1 MMKRQLTLLGVGIA
15 IALGALATE
24 VATSKQDRY
33 SLKVPG
39 GLAFSEFRGYETWQ
53 VIGVSNGGKLAVIL
67 GNPAMIEALKA
78 GYPDNGKPVPDG
90 AKMAK
95 IHWIAHK
102 SDSEPGQPL
111 VPGALHDVDFMMKDA
126 SKFSDSGGWGY
137 AAFEYDAGSDTFRPG
152 TTADQPPQSNDAKC
166 GFACHTV
173 VVKRD
178 YVFTRYPKR

>member
-1 MMKRQLTLLGVGIA
+1 MTTGQLTLLGVGIA

-24 VATSKQDRY
+24 ATTSKQDRY

-53 VIGVSNGGKLAVIL
+53 VIAVSNGGKLAVIL
-67 GNPAMIEALKA
+67 GNPAMMDALRA

-95 IHWIAHK
+95 IHWIAEK

-111 VPGALHDVDFMMKDA
+111 VPGALHDVDFMAKD
-126 SKFSDSGGWGY
+126 SNKFSDSGGWGY
-137 AAFEYDAGSDTFRPG
+137 AEFEYDPVSDTFRPG

-173 VVKRD
+173 AAKRD